1 MRVTTDCMMTT
12 LIVITLEIPVA
23 ADVSMEDLNID
34 KVITASG
41 TEIAVQNST
50 VIQGGCFSN
59 LIVTLYS

>member
-1 MRVTTDCMMTT
+1 MMTT
-12 LIVITLEIPVA
+12 RIVITLEIPVA

-41 TEIAVQNST
+41 TEIVVQNST

-59 LIVTLYS
+59 FIVTLYS